1 MELDIEEAHERMD
14 KAVGKLT
21 ALETNHDLIKRKL
34 VFMASI
40 LSGAEHNNIKMW
52 LCLRT
57 LAEM

>member
-40 LSGAEHNNIKMW
+40 LSGEENKHSTGNTDI
-52 LCLRT
+52 
-57 LAEM
+57 